1 MYLRIRISDSYIVYL
16 LSFFSLFVRKSG
28 MNYCRPDREKCKGV
42 SMHGGV
48 FVLAAP
54 FRAFQCTRAGSGS
67 LSLVSAD
74 HIILS
79 YCSKREGRVQG
90 SS

>member
-1 MYLRIRISDSYIVYL
+1 
-16 LSFFSLFVRKSG
+16 
-28 MNYCRPDREKCKGV
+28 MNYCRLVREKCKGV

-54 FRAFQCTRAGSGS
+54 FRFQCTRAGSGS